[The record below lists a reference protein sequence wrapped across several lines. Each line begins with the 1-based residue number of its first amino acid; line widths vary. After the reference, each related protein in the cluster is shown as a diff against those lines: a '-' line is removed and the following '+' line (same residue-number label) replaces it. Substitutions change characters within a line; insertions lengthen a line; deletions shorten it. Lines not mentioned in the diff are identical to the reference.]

1 MATTTGAGKIMG
13 KHIPINLFSVSDTAS
28 TGAGKIMGRHIPL
41 LLGKLRLTQGAAV
54 IATGISGQTLS
65 LLSQNAKRDQ
75 QLSPPYSLLIRLLS
89 KYPEL
94 SPVEPA
100 IGMKDFTDFVSEH
113 TGINLGD
120 SASIMLGQQKTWYY
134 KAINGSKLSPTSSNL
149 ARMYMSIIKNGGGLD
164 SIRKLVELEASTR
177 GLTPD
182 QIWKK
187 GTWARNFPGKPP
199 KFDTPEDTSKAIT
212 SRTIM
217 QLKQHGVEG
226 PQNTYID
233 LSYIYGVTQHRMIQL
248 TKEYGAPLQLP
259 PNAALITRCLLT
271 IPFKKIPFTVPSLLP
286 EAIFK
291 EFKKR
296 GIPSPYTAAV
306 MMGVGGSNYK
316 NMLASRNSNSYTLRL
331 GYYIAEGCKRDPGFM
346 AKYINIVNEE
356 AMSRGMEDKEI
367 FRTEDWPVVPITK
380 KATI

>member
-1 MATTTGAGKIMG
+1 MSTTTGAEKIKG
-13 KHIPINLFSVSDTAS
+13 SHIPEVLAT
-28 TGAGKIMGRHIPL
+28 
-41 LLGKLRLTQGAAV
+41 LRLTQGAAV

-65 LLSQNAKRDQ
+65 SLSQPDKEDQ
-75 QLSPPYSLLIRLLS
+75 QLSPPYSLLIRLLL

-94 SPVEPA
+94 SPVKPA

-149 ARMYMSIIKNGGGLD
+149 ARMYMAIIENGGGLD
-164 SIRKLVELEASTR
+164 TIRKLVELEASTR

-199 KFDTPEDTSKAIT
+199 KFDTPKDTSKAIT
-212 SRTIM
+212 SETIRG
-217 QLKQHGVEG
+217 LKEDRGTLRES
-226 PQNTYID
+226 TYID

-248 TKEYGAPLQLP
+248 TKEYDVPLQLP

-291 EFKKR
+291 EFKKH
-296 GIPSPYTAAV
+296 GITSPYTATV
-306 MMGVGGSNYK
+306 LMGVGGNNWV
-316 NMLASRNSNSYTLRL
+316 NMLATQSSNSFTLRL
-331 GYYIAEGCKRDPGFM
+331 GYYIAEGCKKDPGFM
-346 AKYINIVNEE
+346 AKYIDIVNEE

-380 KATI
+380 TRKAHFRGPSKRTAK

>member
-1 MATTTGAGKIMG
+1 MTTITGAGKKIKG
-13 KHIPINLFSVSDTAS
+13 SHIAEVLT
-28 TGAGKIMGRHIPL
+28 T
-41 LLGKLRLTQGAAV
+41 LRLTQGEAAT
-54 IATGISGQTLS
+54 ATGISVQTLS
-65 LLSQNAKRDQ
+65 SLSQPDKKDQ
-75 QLSPPYSLLIRLLS
+75 QLSPPYSLLIRLLL

-94 SPVEPA
+94 SPVKPA
-100 IGMKDFTDFVSEH
+100 ICMKDFTDFVLEH

-134 KAINGSKLSPTSSNL
+134 KAINGSKLNPASSNL
-149 ARMYMSIIKNGGGLD
+149 ARIYMSIIKNGDGLDGLDGLD

-212 SRTIM
+212 SRTIL
-217 QLKQHGVEG
+217 QLQMHGVEG
-226 PQNTYID
+226 RQNTCID
-233 LSYIYGVTQHRMIQL
+233 LGYIYGVTQHRMIQL
-248 TKEYGAPLQLP
+248 TKEYDVPLQLP

-271 IPFKKIPFTVPSLLP
+271 ISFEKIPITLPSLLP

-316 NMLASRNSNSYTLRL
+316 NMLENRNSNSYTLRL
-331 GYYIAEGCKRDPGFM
+331 GYYIAEGCKTDPGFM
-346 AKYINIVNEE
+346 AKYIDIVNEE

-367 FRTEDWPVVPITK
+367 FRTKNWPVVPITK
-380 KATI
+380 KAIG